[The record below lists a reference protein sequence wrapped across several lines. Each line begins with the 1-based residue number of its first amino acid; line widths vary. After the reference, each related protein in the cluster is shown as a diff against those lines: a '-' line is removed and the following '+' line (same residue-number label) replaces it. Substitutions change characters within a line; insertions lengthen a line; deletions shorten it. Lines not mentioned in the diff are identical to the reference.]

1 MKVAAFR
8 LIESAVIR
16 VGPGLLNLLAL
27 GLLADRLTFTSYG
40 TYSTTFATVTTLGS
54 VLLGPI
60 TYGVLPEYS
69 RNITVAEQKRF
80 VGLVV
85 GIIAASFGIALFFM
99 LIVQGMASATL
110 AIIASGGMTALQELL
125 RAQLRLWGYG
135 AVALTQSATFAAS
148 IFLFVNHDDPG
159 LALWLY
165 SGSCSLG
172 VIIAFALLG
181 FPAPRV
187 REFGRLKQS
196 LKIGGI
202 YTASSLV
209 ESSFLLGTR
218 YLFLAYGAREALA
231 VYSFCIDISQRL
243 VGVMINLA
251 TFQFVPRAYK
261 RAEEA
266 GDSAFL
272 SVLRQGASVGATA
285 ALASMLLI
293 LGGREVGLLPP
304 KIFLLLDPPIFILVA
319 LALAVNRLKKL
330 LVDPVAIRFNKA
342 HFILIGYLISA
353 PITFGVVA
361 LILRNNGYYGVAVA
375 LLGGYLFATI
385 FARTGYARALA
396 ERERAAI

>member
-1 MKVAAFR
+1 MM
-8 LIESAVIR
+8 
-16 VGPGLLNLLAL
+16 
-27 GLLADRLTFTSYG
+27 
-40 TYSTTFATVTTLGS
+40 
-54 VLLGPI
+54 
-60 TYGVLPEYS
+60 
-69 RNITVAEQKRF
+69 
-80 VGLVV
+80 
-85 GIIAASFGIALFFM
+85 IA
-99 LIVQGMASATL
+99 QGMASATL

-148 IFLFVNHDDPG
+148 IFLLVNHDAPG

-165 SGSCSLG
+165 SGSCVLG
-172 VIIAFALLG
+172 VIIAFVLLG
-181 FPAPRV
+181 FPAPRL
-187 REFGRLKQS
+187 RELGRLKQAS
-196 LKIGGI
+196 KIGSI
-202 YTASSLV
+202 YTASTLV
-209 ESSFLLGTR
+209 EGSFLLGTR
-218 YLFLAYGAREALA
+218 YLFLAFGAREALA

-266 GDSAFL
+266 GDAAFL
-272 SVLRQGASVGATA
+272 AVLRQGATVGATA

-293 LGGREVGLLPP
+293 LGGRELGLLPS
-304 KIFLLLDPPIFILVA
+304 KIFLLLDPPIFILIA
-319 LALAVNRLKKL
+319 LGLAVNRLKKL
-330 LVDPVAIRFNKA
+330 LVDPVAIRFDKS

-385 FARTGYARALA
+385 FARIGYGRALA